1 MTISWFRSVAYPRG
15 VIGESGPPHLSKIWS
30 LIFFQKRCKTHGGGS
45 ILYACV
51 NNNNCE
57 NILLFTVAN
66 MNQIMGENIAKRAF
80 SHICEC
86 LKGVVQ
92 KIFVGPAPQTP
103 PPPPNCCSP
112 RYATGSDFHNMAAS
126 LP

>member
-1 MTISWFRSVAYPRG
+1 
-15 VIGESGPPHLSKIWS
+15 
-30 LIFFQKRCKTHGGGS
+30 
-45 ILYACV
+45 
-51 NNNNCE
+51 
-57 NILLFTVAN
+57 

-103 PPPPNCCSP
+103 PPTAVALGTPLVQIFTIWQLFYHSNRNSGF
-112 RYATGSDFHNMAAS
+112 AKLDFDEKYS
-126 LP
+126 QKKLI